1 MVITNQAK
9 VHLAI
14 AAACGIVAGCV
25 ENPSP
30 PTITN
35 PPAPVIAPDQPPKP
49 DEQPSAPVIGDPT
62 NTGVNERDRDGT
74 EKTPLDQNENQA
86 DINFTA
92 EIRKQV
98 VDAKLSVDAQ
108 NVKIITQDG
117 KVTLRGP
124 VATEDEKTRIGEI
137 AEKVSGPG
145 NVDNQLEVTT
155 P

>member
-1 MVITNQAK
+1 MVVTNQAK

-14 AAACGIVAGCV
+14 AVVCGIVAGC
-25 ENPSP
+25 EANPPS

-35 PPAPVIAPDQPPKP
+35 PPPVITPDPQPKP
-49 DEQPSAPVIGDPT
+49 DEQPSAPVSGDPT
-62 NTGVNERDRDGT
+62 NTGVNERDREGT
-74 EKTPLDQNENQA
+74 EKTPIDQNENQA